1 MCGIVGIKA
10 LTDQGKSSFTFMTEA
25 VQRLNKRGPDFQS
38 KVDFEDVSLGH
49 ARLSIIDT
57 SNAANQPF
65 EEESGRYVI
74 IFNGEIY
81 NYKELRQELKDKGYQ
96 FNTSSDTEVL
106 LKSYMHFGESCLQK
120 LNGFFAFCIY
130 DKIEKSLFIARDRF
144 GIKPLHVYIDDYKI
158 IWASELKSIMSF
170 DIIKKLDYDTLG
182 AFLKLNYIPKAMSI
196 LQNVRKLLPG
206 ELMSI
211 NSEGDIEVKS
221 YYKIEID
228 SHNYVSLSYDQAKK
242 ELDKKLRES
251 VERRLVSDV
260 PLGSFLSGGIDS
272 SVVSGIASEL
282 KPGLNTFSIGYADEP
297 MFDETSYAQL
307 VAKKFNTNHEVFKL
321 KNDDLFH
328 SLTSFEEY
336 IDEPFADSSALAVN
350 VLSEETRK
358 HVTVSLS
365 GDGAD
370 ELFSGYNKHHA
381 EYLIRQEAKLN
392 KVLKYTPNVW
402 QYLPQS
408 RNSKLGNT
416 FRKLDKFSKGLKMS
430 KKDRYWSWIGITS
443 DDDVERLLNVNFSLK
458 ELKSDVTSKIGTT
471 GDFNDYLWS
480 DLELVLPGDMLTK
493 VDLMSMNNSL
503 EVRVPF
509 LDHELVEF
517 VNSLPANYKI
527 DKSSRKK
534 ILQDTYR
541 EFLPEEL
548 YHRPKHGFEVP
559 LLKWF
564 KGPLASLIN
573 EMLLNKQFVSSQGVF
588 NHSEIRAIVDKL
600 RSNNPGDTAAKVWAL
615 LVFQIWWKKYLSND

>member
-10 LTDQGKSSFTFMTEA
+10 LTEEGKQSFSFVENA
-25 VQRLNKRGPDFQS
+25 VQRLNRRGPDHQS
-38 KVDFEDVSLGH
+38 KKGFDSVVLGH

-57 SNAANQPF
+57 SDAAHQPF
-65 EEESGRYVI
+65 AEETGRYVI
-74 IFNGEIY
+74 TFNGEIY
-81 NYKELRQELKDKGYQ
+81 NYKDLREELKSKGHS
-96 FNTSSDTEVL
+96 FNTNSDTEVL
-106 LKSYMHFGESCLQK
+106 LKSFMEYGEKCLQK

-130 DKIEKSLFIARDRF
+130 DEINNSLFIARDRY
-144 GIKPLHVYIDDYKI
+144 GIKPLHVYTDANKI
-158 IWASELKSIMSF
+158 IWASELKSILSF
-170 DIIKKLDYDTLG
+170 DVVKKLDYDALG
-182 AFLKLNYIPKAMSI
+182 AFFKLSYIPKDMSI
-196 LQNVRKLLPG
+196 LENVRKLLPG
-206 ELMSI
+206 EMMKIDSQG
-211 NSEGDIEVKS
+211 SVEIES
-221 YYKIEID
+221 YYNIHID
-228 SHNYVSLSYDQAKK
+228 PTKYSSLSYDEAKK
-242 ELDKKLRES
+242 ELDKNLRES
-251 VERRLVSDV
+251 IERRLVSDV

-272 SVVSGIASEL
+272 SVISGIASEL
-282 KPGLNTFSIGYADEP
+282 RPGLNTFSIGYADEP

-381 EYLIRQEAKLN
+381 EFLIRQEAKLN
-392 KVLKYTPNVW
+392 KILKSSPNVW
-402 QYLPQS
+402 KYLPQS

-416 FRKLDKFSKGLKMS
+416 FRKLDKFSKGLRMT
-430 KKDRYWSWIGITS
+430 KKERYWSWIGIST
-443 DDDVERLLNVNFSLK
+443 DEEVEKLLNVNFSLK
-458 ELKSDVTSKIGTT
+458 ELKSNVVSKIGVTD
-471 GDFNDYLWS
+471 DFNDYLWS

-509 LDHELVEF
+509 LDHNLVEF

-548 YHRPKHGFEVP
+548 YRRPKHGFEVP

-564 KGPLASLIN
+564 NGPLSSLIN
-573 EMLLNKQFVSSQGVF
+573 EMLLNKEFVSSQGLF
-588 NHSEIRAIVDKL
+588 NYSETRKIIDKL
-600 RSNNPGDTAAKVWAL
+600 RSSNPGDSAAKVWAL